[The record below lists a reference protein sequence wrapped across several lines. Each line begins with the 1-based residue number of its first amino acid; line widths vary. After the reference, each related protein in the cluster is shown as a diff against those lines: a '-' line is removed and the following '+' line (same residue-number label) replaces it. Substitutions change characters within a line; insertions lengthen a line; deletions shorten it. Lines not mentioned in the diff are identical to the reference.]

1 MSTIRLPKRV
11 IALALLGS
19 LSMVPLGC
27 GGGGAGGGP
36 AGGSGLVTLTSFQ
49 AAAVVIGQA
58 GFTGGLADQGG
69 VPGANTS
76 NTPGGMSAGS
86 LFIADFWNQRVLG
99 FNAPPTAS
107 NASADFVL
115 GQPDFL
121 TTHTLGA
128 PSAIK
133 FQGPMNVC
141 VSGGRLYMVSF
152 SSSRMLV
159 WNDVPAATG
168 VPADLVLGQV
178 FLTTGAASTTQAGLA
193 NPEGISVVGSK
204 ILVADTANNRVMIW
218 LSVPVTNNAPAD
230 LVLGQAAFDT
240 SASGTSQT
248 ALDAPKGVWTDGTR
262 VVVTDSTGDR
272 VLLWNTF
279 PTMTNQPADVV
290 LGQTNFLASLGGD
303 GPSKMRSPIG
313 VCSNGTQLFVADT
326 GNNRVLIWN
335 TFPTGN
341 AQPADVVLGQGD
353 FVHVTPNDDNQNG
366 NPELS
371 PTART
376 MQQPYGVKVSGN
388 RLFVSDRDN
397 HRTLI
402 FNGG

>member
-11 IALALLGS
+11 LALALLGS

-27 GGGGAGGGP
+27 GGGGAGAGP
-36 AGGSGLVTLTSFQ
+36 AGGSGLIHLTSFQ

-76 NTPGGMSAGS
+76 NRPGGMGVGS
-86 LFIADFWNQRVLG
+86 LFIADELNSRVLG
-99 FNAPPTAS
+99 FNAPPTAN

-133 FQGPMNVC
+133 FHRPINVC
-141 VSGGRLYMVSF
+141 VSDGRLYMLSF
-152 SSSRMLV
+152 SMSRVLL
-159 WNDVPAATG
+159 WNVVPTTTG
-168 VPADLVLGQV
+168 VPADLVLGQSN
-178 FLTTGAASTTQAGLA
+178 LTTGVGSTTQSGLDH
-193 NPEGISVVGSK
+193 PEGISVAGGRIV
-204 ILVADTANNRVMIW
+204 VADTQNNRVMIW
-218 LSVPVTNNAPAD
+218 LSPPVTNNAPAD
-230 LVLGQAAFDT
+230 LVLGQAAFNT
-240 SASGTSQT
+240 SARGTSQT
-248 ALDAPKGVWTDGTR
+248 ALEEPKDVWTDGTR
-262 VVVTDSTGDR
+262 VVVSDSVADR
-272 VLLWNTF
+272 VLIWNTF
-279 PTMTNQPADVV
+279 PTMNNQPADLV
-290 LGQTNFLASLGGD
+290 LGQTNFLAGLSGD
-303 GPSKMRSPIG
+303 GPAKMSRPMG
-313 VCSNGTQLFVADT
+313 VCSNGTQLFVADAD
-326 GNNRVLIWN
+326 NNRVLVWN

-341 AQPADVVLGQGD
+341 GQPADVVLGQGD
-353 FVHVTPNDDNQNG
+353 FVHVAPNDDNQNG

-376 MQQPYGVKVSGN
+376 LQQPYGVTVSGN
-388 RLFVSDRDN
+388 RLFVTDRGN